1 MNPKPL
7 HPHPDELKRDLLRHE
22 VHLIAAHPKIQHA
35 IFPSKIWNSIAAGR
49 RLICTGFE
57 GEMADELE
65 SALTSQFECHLEQWL
80 ALLLS
85 MAGTAPVRMAVAA

>member
-1 MNPKPL
+1 
-7 HPHPDELKRDLLRHE
+7 

-57 GEMADELE
+57 GAMQRELE
-65 SALTSQFECHLEQWL
+65 AARTAQFDRHLEQWL
-80 ALLLS
+80 ALLLPL
-85 MAGTAPVRMAVAA
+85 AGAGQPTLAAAA